1 MIFVYILGRL
11 EAGTENEVL
20 NSLKSVSQVRK
31 ASLTYGIYDL
41 CVEAQFE
48 TMEALDDFIFNALR
62 KISGIR
68 ETVTLITSRAV
79 FSQPGQA
86 ISFG

>member
-20 NSLKSVSQVRK
+20 KSLKSVNQVRK

-41 CVEAQFE
+41 CIEALFKSLE
-48 TMEALDDFIFNALR
+48 ELDDFVFNVVR
-62 KISGIR
+62 KIPGIK
-68 ETVTLITSRAV
+68 ETVTLVTSRTIS
-79 FSQPGQA
+79 SQPDKA